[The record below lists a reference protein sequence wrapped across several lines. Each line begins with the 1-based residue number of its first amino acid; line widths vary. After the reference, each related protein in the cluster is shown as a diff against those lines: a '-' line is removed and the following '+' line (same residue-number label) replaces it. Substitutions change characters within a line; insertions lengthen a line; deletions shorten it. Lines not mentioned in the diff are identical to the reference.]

1 MDFTSK
7 LSLYDFLAILLSG
20 FLILALFLPNIGLE
34 VCNDKVS
41 VLFIAGASYLLGLI
55 YVRILEF
62 VLGKC
67 CKKKEFCMLKF
78 FIKTAF
84 CRNYENAIVHYKNS
98 VFTVNENNVECVENE
113 EESKNMQEYYNAY
126 YSIMDKPCYSNI
138 AILESQYA
146 FLRNILLLVIAH
158 AILFIWEDYSI
169 VYLVVKELLADINC
183 PCVWIIFALIIL
195 GIVFAMYKTQTKI
208 YYLVWHG
215 YKYNNN

>member
-1 MDFTSK
+1 MDLTSK

-34 VCNDKVS
+34 VCNDNVS

-67 CKKKEFCMLKF
+67 CKKKECCMLK

-84 CRNYENAIVHYKNS
+84 CRNYEDGIVHYKNS
-98 VFTVNENNVECVENE
+98 VFNVKENNVECVENE
-113 EESKNMQEYYNAY
+113 EESENIREYYTAY

-158 AILFIWEDYSI
+158 AILFIWEDYSV
-169 VYLVVKELLADINC
+169 VYLIVSNLLIDVNY

-215 YKYNNN
+215 YKYNN

>member
-20 FLILALFLPNIGLE
+20 FLILALFIPNLALE
-34 VCNDKVS
+34 ICNDKVS
-41 VLFIAGASYLLGLI
+41 VLFIAGVSYLLGLVYI
-55 YVRILEF
+55 RILEF

-67 CKKKEFCMLKF
+67 CKKKECCMLE

-84 CRNYENAIVHYKNS
+84 CRNYEKTIVHYRNS
-98 VFTVNENNVECVENE
+98 VFNVKENNVKCGENE
-113 EESKNMQEYYNAY
+113 EESVNMQEYYAAY

-215 YKYNNN
+215 CKYHK

>member
-20 FLILALFLPNIGLE
+20 FLILALFIPNLALE
-34 VCNDKVS
+34 ICNDKVS
-41 VLFIAGASYLLGLI
+41 VLFIAGVSYLLGLVYI
-55 YVRILEF
+55 RILEF

-67 CKKKEFCMLKF
+67 CKKKECCMLE

-84 CRNYENAIVHYKNS
+84 CRNYEKTIVHYRNC
-98 VFTVNENNVECVENE
+98 VFNVKENNVKCGENE
-113 EESKNMQEYYNAY
+113 EESVNMQEYYAAY

-195 GIVFAMYKTQTKI
+195 GIVFAMHKTQTKI

-215 YKYNNN
+215 CKYHK

>member
-7 LSLYDFLAILLSG
+7 LSLYDFLAILLNG

-34 VCNDKVS
+34 VCNDNVS

-67 CKKKEFCMLKF
+67 CKKKECCMLK

-84 CRNYENAIVHYKNS
+84 CRNYEDAIVHYKNS
-98 VFTVNENNVECVENE
+98 VFNVKENNAECVENE
-113 EESKNMQEYYNAY
+113 EESENIREYYTAY

-146 FLRNILLLVIAH
+146 FLRNILPLVIAH
-158 AILFIWEDYSI
+158 AILFIWEDYSFVHTTI
-169 VYLVVKELLADINC
+169 TQFIHVEY

-215 YKYNNN
+215 YKYNN